1 IDGPSAGVTIA
12 TAIVSAIRGIPV
24 DNRLA
29 MTGELSIHGR
39 VKPVGGVVAK
49 VDAARQAGASRV
61 IIPEENMQSLSTE
74 MEGIEVIPVS
84 RLEEVLDRA
93 LLQEEK
99 EERERSIPAPGGVLT
114 ASTTPV

>member
-1 IDGPSAGVTIA
+1 MTIA
-12 TAIVSAIRGIPV
+12 TAIVSAIRGVPV

-49 VDAARQAGASRV
+49 VDAARQAGATRV
-61 IIPEENMQSLSTE
+61 IIPEENMQSLFE
-74 MEGIEVIPVS
+74 KMDGIRVVPVR
-84 RLEEVLDRA
+84 RLEEVLDHA
-93 LLQEEK
+93 LLQEKK
-99 EERERSIPAPGGVLT
+99 EERERSLPAPGGVLT